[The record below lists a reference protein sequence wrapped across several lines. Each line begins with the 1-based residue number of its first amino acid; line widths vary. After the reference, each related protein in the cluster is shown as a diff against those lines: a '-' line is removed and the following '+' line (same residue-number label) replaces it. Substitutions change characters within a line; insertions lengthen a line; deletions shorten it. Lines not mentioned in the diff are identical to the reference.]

1 MMPKRVTR
9 SLAAGGLGLSLILS
23 MLAIPS
29 IVLAATPN
37 WTGSLDALPA
47 ILDPLDDAGKPTVA
61 GYRATI
67 TNNGPSNISQLYVS
81 AVFSQPYVAATPKG
95 DGDAPVFVEII
106 KNGTA
111 IDVALACGEDVYD
124 APLDCNIGALG
135 AYGDVSLTV
144 AYLTDGS
151 DDDAGIT
158 VRWESVGL
166 GSGSGDNSRGDV
178 LSQIFDDDPDTTD
191 IDPPTQ
197 MSADGVDYSGRFLT
211 SVGAVVDNAAIN
223 GASNQAQT
231 IVHAPAA
238 FIAVTVEDGADVD
251 QTCPT
256 GYTGCVLQASEIHVG
271 DGSNAYGLFKV
282 EVIFDKTILSG
293 VNFKK
298 LTVLHVLDDGSVQEI
313 SQSRSCNGTAI
324 CATSTSLPGGHA
336 KFTMYF
342 DQNGFVKYH

>member
-1 MMPKRVTR
+1 
-9 SLAAGGLGLSLILS
+9 

-29 IVLAATPN
+29 MVLAATPN
-37 WTGSLDALPA
+37 WTGTLDALPP
-47 ILDPLDDAGKPTVA
+47 ILDPLDDAGNATVA

-67 TNNGPSNISQLYVS
+67 ENRGPSTISQLFVS
-81 AVFSQPYVAATPKG
+81 AAFSQPYEAATAKG
-95 DGDAPVFVEII
+95 DGDAPVYVEIV
-106 KNGTA
+106 KNGVPL
-111 IDVALACGEDVYD
+111 DVEIACGEDVYD
-124 APLDCNIGALG
+124 APLDCDVGALG
-135 AYGDVSLTV
+135 AKGDVSLTV

-151 DDDAGIT
+151 DDDAGVT

-166 GSGSGDNSRGDV
+166 GSPSGDNSRGDV
-178 LSQIFDDDPDTTD
+178 LFQIFDDDADTDD

-211 SVGAVVDNAAIN
+211 ALGAVVDNAPIN

-231 IVHAPAA
+231 KVYAPAG
-238 FIAVTVEDGADVD
+238 FIAVSVEDGDDVD
-251 QTCPT
+251 QACPT

-271 DGSNAYGLFKV
+271 DGSNQYGLFKV

-298 LTVLHVLDDGSVQEI
+298 LTVLHVLDDESVQEI
-313 SQSRSCNGTAI
+313 TQSRSCNGTVI
-324 CATSTSLPGGHA
+324 CATSTSLSGGHA